1 MAKVHEVNDIQ
12 DLAGYRLLWNWLLPR
27 TGNATFFQSLD
38 WLEVYWRHF
47 GGGQK
52 LRVLIVSAAGRP
64 IGILPL
70 AVRTEKTRVGPVRVL
85 TYPLHDWGTFY
96 GPIGPNPTAT
106 LLAGLKHV
114 HGTPRDW
121 DLLDLRWVDKIGCD
135 KGRTRR
141 TMEYAGFRPRERA
154 WDRAAVVDLSG
165 TWEEYWQ
172 SRTKKWRHNV
182 QRLQRRLA
190 ERGKV
195 EHVRY
200 RPQGDA
206 YGDGDPRWDL
216 YDASVELAQKSWQG
230 SSDTGTTLCH
240 RSVEQYLRDT
250 HARAARS
257 GSLDLNL
264 LVVDGKPA
272 AFAYN
277 YHHQGRVYGLRMGFD
292 PSLAAFGPGTVLQK
306 MVLEDSFRRGDHFYD
321 LGVGSLEC
329 KRHWQTSLATSF
341 RYTHFPAGVPVA
353 QLLRIKRWF
362 QDRFASSGAAA
373 LVKSA
378 RTAVLKGTR

>member
-1 MAKVHEVNDIQ
+1 MAKVQEVNDIK

-38 WLEVYWRHF
+38 WLEVYWRHY

-52 LRVLIVSAAGRP
+52 LRVLLVSAAGRP

-70 AVRTEKTRVGPVRVL
+70 VVRTEKTRVGPVRVL

-135 KGRTRR
+135 MGRTRH
-141 TMEYAGFRPRERA
+141 TMECAGFRPRERA
-154 WDRAAVVDLSG
+154 WARAAVVDMAG
-165 TWEEYWQ
+165 TWEGYWHT
-172 SRTKKWRHNV
+172 RAKKWRQNV
-182 QRLQRRLA
+182 RRL
-190 ERGKV
+190 ERRLTKRHEV
-195 EHVRY
+195 KHVRY

-240 RSVEQYLRDT
+240 QSVEQYLRDT

-264 LVVDGKPA
+264 LVVDGNPA
-272 AFAYN
+272 AFSYN
-277 YHHQGRVYGLRMGFD
+277 YHHQGSVYGLRMGFD
-292 PSLAAFGPGTVLQK
+292 PSLAALGPGTVLQK
-306 MVLEDSFRRGDHFYD
+306 MMLEDSFRRGDHFYD
-321 LGVGSLEC
+321 MGVGSLAC
-329 KRHWQTSLATSF
+329 KRHWQTSVATSF
-341 RYTHFPAGVPVA
+341 RYTHFPSGVPVA

-362 QDRFASSGAAA
+362 QDRFGSFGRAA
-373 LVKSA
+373 LINSA
-378 RTAVLKGTR
+378 